1 MTHLNLKPG
10 DSVKVKSCILEPNNK
25 ELEIGG
31 WQGYVVNIKRKRNA
45 ENALITIEWDSVT
58 LKKMPE
64 KYIIETAV
72 EGLSW
77 KTMVLHDTD
86 IEEATARDNLK
97 TLRRIQN
104 KLEDKYYWK
113 SFGDEGLRIEKV
125 LEGAD
130 IKDERECMLCWF
142 NYLELNL
149 TFHFKAEVS
158 LESYSTSIRN
168 GDIVTVKGL
177 YDFVDLYG
185 ILVTTLFE
193 RKRLYIPLVELIVID
208 EKSNN
213 YQLID
218 DYNTWFSNK

>member
-10 DSVKVKSCILEPNNK
+10 DSVKVKSGILEPNNK
-25 ELEIGG
+25 EFEIGG
-31 WQGYVVNIKRKRNA
+31 WQGYVVDIKRKRKA
-45 ENALITIEWDSVT
+45 ENVLITIELDSVT
-58 LKKMPE
+58 LKKIPE
-64 KYIIETAV
+64 KYIIETGV

-77 KTMVLHDTD
+77 QTMVLHDTD
-86 IEEATARDNLK
+86 LEEATARDNLK

-104 KLEDKYYWK
+104 KLEDKYYWS
-113 SFGDEGLRIEKV
+113 SFGAEGLRIEKV

-130 IKDERECMLCWF
+130 INDERECMLRWF

-149 TFHFKAEVS
+149 TFPFKAEVS
-158 LESYSTSIRN
+158 LESYSTTIRD

-185 ILVTTLFE
+185 ILATTLFE

-213 YQLID
+213 YQLTD
-218 DYNTWFSNK
+218 DYNIWFSNK

>member
-10 DSVKVKSCILEPNNK
+10 DSVKVKSGILDPNNK

-31 WQGYVVNIKRKRNA
+31 WQGYVIDIKTKRNTK
-45 ENALITIEWDSVT
+45 NALITIEWDSVT
-58 LKKMPE
+58 LQKIPE
-64 KYIIETAV
+64 KYIIETGV

-77 KTMVLHDTD
+77 QTMVLHDTD
-86 IEEATARDNLK
+86 LEEATARDNLK

-104 KLEDKYYWK
+104 KLEDKYYWS
-113 SFGDEGLRIEKV
+113 SFGAEGLRIEKV

-130 IKDERECMLCWF
+130 INDERECMLRWF

-149 TFHFKAEVS
+149 TFPFKAEVS
-158 LESYSTSIRN
+158 LESYSTTIRD

-185 ILVTTLFE
+185 ILATTLFE
-193 RKRLYIPLVELIVID
+193 RKRLYIPLVELIVIE